1 MGTDLVINCRS
12 SNFNNLVPILPGK
25 HFTNIYK
32 RIGEKNMWFDGR
44 VKREVY
50 DNVVRDLKTASG
62 SINDL
67 DAKLKVAKNDIRI
80 LQAQLKQ
87 ATSDNEYHKM
97 EDDCRRKRISD
108 LESKLKEKETI
119 FFGNMMKKILRLIG
133 E

>member
-1 MGTDLVINCRS
+1 VINCRS

-50 DNVVRDLKTASG
+50 DNVVRDLKTAR
-62 SINDL
+62 
-67 DAKLKVAKNDIRI
+67 NDIRI